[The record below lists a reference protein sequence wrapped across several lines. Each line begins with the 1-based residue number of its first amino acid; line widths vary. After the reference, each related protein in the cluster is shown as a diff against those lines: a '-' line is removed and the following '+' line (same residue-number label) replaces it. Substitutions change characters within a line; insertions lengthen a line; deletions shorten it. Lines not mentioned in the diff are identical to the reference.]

1 MNKISISHR
10 SALILAAVTMV
21 VSVPAM
27 ARIDDHQASG
37 HSRQHAKSVNNSHA
51 HQHSEHGKKLVVSK
65 PHHAWK
71 VGHKLPDNYL
81 SKGYRVNYQTYHLG
95 RPAKNQHWYRVNGD
109 YVLVNVISH
118 RILQVMAGR

>member
-1 MNKISISHR
+1 MNKISTPHR
-10 SALILAAVTMV
+10 SALILAALTMV

-27 ARIDDHQASG
+27 ARIDDHQS
-37 HSRQHAKSVNNSHA
+37 SSHA
-51 HQHSEHGKKLVVSK
+51 HQHAEHGKKLAVSK